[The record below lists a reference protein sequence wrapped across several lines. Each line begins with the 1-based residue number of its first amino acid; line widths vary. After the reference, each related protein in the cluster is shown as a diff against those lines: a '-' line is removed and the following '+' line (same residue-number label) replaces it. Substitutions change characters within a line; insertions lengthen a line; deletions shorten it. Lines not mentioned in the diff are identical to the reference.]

1 MSIMVMQFKR
11 DDAQVRA
18 VTHSVVIVLGVA
30 AQRPAVAT
38 LFLATITRFGEI
50 EAVGTGRFM

>member
-1 MSIMVMQFKR
+1 MVMQFKR